1 MMGVNSVGGSG
12 SGRGTSGSNS
22 ASGNDRASNAADAAS
37 KAEAARAEAAKAE
50 AAQAEAA
57 KVAEAAAIAAKVDFS
72 VSSFTPAAAV
82 TNMPSL
88 TAPTFSMALASPTLN
103 PSLTAPNFSAP
114 SLMSATPLGPLDSFN
129 PSLPDVGPVPAT
141 KPEQVADAQA
151 AEVADGLRFGADAN
165 QDAVSAH
172 TREVLGEIMATANVT
187 SARIT
192 STARTPE
199 AQARAMYDNIQSTGV
214 ARQKSL
220 YGAGGDAVI
229 DTYSES
235 VAAGLTKEQ
244 TLQAMVD
251 RINELGPSSV
261 SKHMADPTRLN
272 VIDISPRSIPDS
284 KKEAFEEAIRAHP
297 EVSRFLGPSN
307 NDPAYHLEIRQP

>member
-22 ASGNDRASNAADAAS
+22 ASGNDSASSAADAAS

-57 KVAEAAAIAAKVDFS
+57 KAAEAAAIAAKVDFS

-88 TAPTFSMALASPTLN
+88 TAPNFSMALASPTLN

-114 SLMSATPLGPLDSFN
+114 SLMSATPLGPVDTLN
-129 PSLPDVGPVPAT
+129 PSLPEIGPVPGT
-141 KPEQVADAQA
+141 KPEQVQS
-151 AEVADGLRFGADAN
+151 AEVVDGLRFGADAN

-172 TREVLGEIMATANVT
+172 TRQVLGEIMATANVT

-199 AQARAMYDNIQSTGV
+199 AQARAMYDNLQATGV

-220 YGAGGDAVI
+220 YGANGDAVI

-235 VAAGLTKEQ
+235 VAAGMTKEQ

-251 RINELGPSSV
+251 RINELGPSNV
-261 SKHMADPTRLN
+261 SKHLADPTRLN

-284 KKEAFEEAIRAHP
+284 KKEAFEAAIRAHP

-307 NDPAYHLEIRQP
+307 NDPAYHLEVRQP